1 MKGPITVTQLG
12 RKPGR
17 SDSELCSFNPGFVA
31 LIFPEDIGDG
41 IDPRPGWRQMSCAPS
56 TPLEIQ
62 IIGELCAR
70 VMSSKYAALD
80 ISIMQ
85 PVLLLA

>member
-56 TPLEIQ
+56 APLEIQ
-62 IIGELCAR
+62 IIGGLCVR
-70 VMSSKYAALD
+70 VNVYGGWVQN
-80 ISIMQ
+80 MQ
-85 PVLLLA
+85 P

>member
-41 IDPRPGWRQMSCAPS
+41 IDPRPG
-56 TPLEIQ
+56 
-62 IIGELCAR
+62 
-70 VMSSKYAALD
+70 
-80 ISIMQ
+80 
-85 PVLLLA
+85 